1 MKRLNQI
8 SAVGI
13 SLFFFLLIP
22 LSGKMVLDCVNVC
35 DNNWLASRNRRNE
48 AKNKIKKSV
57 SKQISVMRPAPL
69 FFYDTQCCT
78 IFRTHIRN

>member
-48 AKNKIKKSV
+48 AKNKIKKKREQTNFSNAP
-57 SKQISVMRPAPL
+57 RPP
-69 FFYDTQCCT
+69 FFL
-78 IFRTHIRN
+78 